1 MQIVVTRPL
10 TDSEKSQLQSQGCR
24 AEDWNT
30 IRVTEAFLPERVSDS
45 FFSGEIF
52 LGRFDGSFET
62 EDGVS
67 RPAGIYDTRL
77 HQCRIDDNARICNV
91 ANLAN
96 VDVES
101 GAVIENVSTLAVEGE
116 TTFGNGIRIDVF
128 NESGGRA
135 IKIFDRLSAQLAY
148 LMIFYRHRPELIRRL
163 ESLVDATIAAKRS
176 DRGTVGKG
184 SRIRNCGTLLNV
196 TVGPFAR
203 IEGALQLENGT
214 VASREEAPVFI
225 GAGVIARRFIVQ
237 SGSRVDEGALLTSSF
252 VGQNVRMGKQYSA
265 ENSVFFAN
273 SELFHG
279 EGCSVFAGPYTVTHH
294 KSTLLI
300 AGFFSFYN
308 AGSATNQS
316 NHMYK
321 LGPVHQGILERG
333 SKTGSFSYLLWPSR
347 VGAFTNVIGKHYSS
361 FDTSDLPFSFINE
374 ENGRS
379 VVVPGMNLFTVG
391 TKRDG
396 MKWPSRDGRKDPDR
410 LDRIHFD
417 VLSPYTVGSMVR
429 GAKKLRELAGQ
440 VPQSQEYV
448 PWNGISVNRLMLKTC
463 IKYYEMG
470 IQVFLG
476 DMIAAY
482 LESFSEQVTYEEIRK
497 GLNTSPD
504 RWSEEWIDAAGLLA
518 SPARIESLTAAAEKG
533 EVADLKDFERRLDDV
548 HSAYKKDAFEWC
560 VSLAAHRR
568 STKPGELTA
577 GHLREIL
584 SEWKTACLKLNN
596 MILQDAGKEFSASS
610 TIGYGRDGGE
620 EERRADFEAVRGSLE
635 GNAFVQTLR
644 RESENVSG
652 RAEKLLKMLERF

>member
-1 MQIVVTRPL
+1 M
-10 TDSEKSQLQSQGCR
+10 
-24 AEDWNT
+24 
-30 IRVTEAFLPERVSDS
+30 
-45 FFSGEIF
+45 
-52 LGRFDGSFET
+52 
-62 EDGVS
+62 
-67 RPAGIYDTRL
+67 
-77 HQCRIDDNARICNV
+77 
-91 ANLAN
+91 
-96 VDVES
+96 
-101 GAVIENVSTLAVEGE
+101 
-116 TTFGNGIRIDVF
+116 
-128 NESGGRA
+128 
-135 IKIFDRLSAQLAY
+135 
-148 LMIFYRHRPELIRRL
+148 
-163 ESLVDATIAAKRS
+163 
-176 DRGTVGKG
+176 
-184 SRIRNCGTLLNV
+184 
-196 TVGPFAR
+196 
-203 IEGALQLENGT
+203 
-214 VASREEAPVFI
+214 
-225 GAGVIARRFIVQ
+225 
-237 SGSRVDEGALLTSSF
+237 
-252 VGQNVRMGKQYSA
+252 
-265 ENSVFFAN
+265 
-273 SELFHG
+273 
-279 EGCSVFAGPYTVTHH
+279 FAGPYTVTHH

-347 VGAFTNVIGKHYSS
+347 VGAFTNVIGKHYSN

-448 PWNGISVNRLMLKTC
+448 QWNGIAVNRLMLKTS

-470 IQVFLG
+470 IQVFFG

-482 LESFSEQVTYEEIRK
+482 LEGFSEQVTYEEIRK
-497 GLNTSPD
+497 GLTVPTD
-504 RWSEEWIDAAGLLA
+504 RWSEAWIDAAGLLA
-518 SPARIESLTAAAEKG
+518 SPARIDLLTAAVEKG
-533 EVADLKDFERRLDDV
+533 EVSGLADFERRLDLL
-548 HSAYKKDAFEWC
+548 HAAYAKDAFEWC
-560 VSLAAHRR
+560 ISLAAHRR

-577 GHLREIL
+577 GHLREII

-644 RESENVSG
+644 RESENVAG

>member
-1 MQIVVTRPL
+1 MDYRPL
-10 TDSEKSQLQSQGCR
+10 TDSEKKWLQDQGCT
-24 AEDWNT
+24 AEDWDK
-30 IRVTEAFLPERVSDS
+30 IRVEEAFTPECVRDS
-45 FFSGEIF
+45 HFSGEIF
-52 LGRFDGSFET
+52 LGRFDGPVPVEG
-62 EDGVS
+62 GVP
-67 RPAGIYDTRL
+67 RPAGIFGSRL
-77 HQCRIDDNARICNV
+77 HRCRILDRVRISGA

-96 VDVES
+96 MDVES
-101 GAVIENVSTLAVEGE
+101 GAVIENVSTLAVDGE
-116 TTFGNGIRIDVF
+116 TAFGNGVQIDVF
-128 NESGGRA
+128 NEAGGRA

-163 ESLVDATIAAKRS
+163 EAVVDGRVASMKS

-184 SRIRNCGTLLNV
+184 SRIVNCGTLLNV
-196 TVGPFAR
+196 TVGPCAR
-203 IEGALQLENGT
+203 IEGALHLENGT

-252 VGQNVRMGKQYSA
+252 VGQSVRMGKQYSA

-308 AGSATNQS
+308 AGSGTNQS

-347 VGAFTNVIGKHYSS
+347 VGAFTNVIGKHFSN
-361 FDTSDLPFSFINE
+361 FDADDLPFSFISE

-391 TKRDG
+391 TRRDG
-396 MKWPSRDGRKDPDR
+396 MKWPARDGRKDPDR

-417 VLSPYTVGSMVR
+417 VLSPYTVGRMVR
-429 GAKKLRELAGQ
+429 GAKKLRELADQ
-440 VPQSQEYV
+440 APQSQEYV
-448 PWNGISVNRLMLKTC
+448 QWNGISVNRLMLRTSV
-463 IKYYEMG
+463 KYYELG

-476 DMIAAY
+476 DLIAAY
-482 LESFSEQVTYEEIRK
+482 LEGFSETAPWDEIRQ
-497 GLNTSPD
+497 GLNAAPD
-504 RWSEEWIDAAGLLA
+504 RWSEDWIDAAGLLA
-518 SPARIESLTAAAEKG
+518 APAGIRSLTDAVEKG
-533 EVADLKDFERRLDDV
+533 EISNLADFERRLGDL
-548 HSAYKKDAFEWC
+548 HSAYNKEAFEWC
-560 VSLAAHRR
+560 VSLAAQRR
-568 STKPGELTA
+568 NTEPGGLTA
-577 GHLREIL
+577 GHLREIIL
-584 SEWKTACLKLNN
+584 EWKAGSLKLNN

-610 TIGYGRDGGE
+610 AIGYGRDGGE
-620 EERRADFEAVRGSLE
+620 EDRRADFEAVRGSLE
-635 GNAFVQTLR
+635 GNAFVRSLKK
-644 RESENVSG
+644 ESEDTAA
-652 RAEKLLKMLERF
+652 RADKLLGMLGRF